1 MESWSPFMNAQILGD
16 ETLNQI
22 GKEVNKSAAQVVIRW
37 NMQHGVIVIPKS
49 VTPQRIEENINVFDF
64 ELTDEQMEQIDSLN
78 KDQRIGPDP
87 ATFEGH

>member
-1 MESWSPFMNAQILGD
+1 
-16 ETLNQI
+16 
-22 GKEVNKSAAQVVIRW
+22 
-37 NMQHGVIVIPKS
+37 MQHGVIVIPKS

-87 ATFEGH
+87 QHLRDINKI

>member
-1 MESWSPFMNAQILGD
+1 MNAQILGD

-37 NMQHGVIVIPKS
+37 DMQHGVIVIPKS

>member
-1 MESWSPFMNAQILGD
+1 
-16 ETLNQI
+16 
-22 GKEVNKSAAQVVIRW
+22 
-37 NMQHGVIVIPKS
+37 MQHGVIVIPKS

-87 ATFEGH
+87 ATFEDINKI

>member
-1 MESWSPFMNAQILGD
+1 MNAQILGD

>member
-22 GKEVNKSAAQVVIRW
+22 GKEVNKSAKTSRHSL

-49 VTPQRIEENINVFDF
+49 VTPQRIEENINVFD
-64 ELTDEQMEQIDSLN
+64 LISTN
-78 KDQRIGPDP
+78 R
-87 ATFEGH
+87 

>member
-1 MESWSPFMNAQILGD
+1 
-16 ETLNQI
+16 
-22 GKEVNKSAAQVVIRW
+22 
-37 NMQHGVIVIPKS
+37 MQHGVIVIPKS

-64 ELTDEQMEQIDSLN
+64 KLTDEQMERIDSLN

>member
-49 VTPQRIEENINVFDF
+49 VTPQRIEENINV
-64 ELTDEQMEQIDSLN
+64 LISN
-78 KDQRIGPDP
+78 
-87 ATFEGH
+87 

>member
-1 MESWSPFMNAQILGD
+1 MPKSCD